1 MRPHTVLRPAQCW
14 GHDAIPGRVLCAESV
29 ATIHANS
36 ASKSRKIGL
45 LRRLGE
51 AMALDEQSVCAYLQH
66 LSPEERYDLLQ
77 SAVPDL
83 RTELQRLL
91 GTMGA
96 ISVRER
102 PRTVRIPEELPAHLA
117 QRLHE
122 YYAKVTA
129 RYERLIKNGHS
140 RSSAYQGWRM
150 NAPIRLA
157 KYLAANGIERWD
169 VLRQRDI
176 ASFLMEN
183 PGLRRSSLDGFL
195 HFLNQD
201 RSFTERRGRPPS
213 KLGRKRTAPRP
224 PPVISPSELKLVI
237 TEIRRTRSPAEFL
250 LAWLVCRMGMT
261 AAAGYALTLDKIR
274 VDNAGRLVIQPA
286 RVWVAVPRD
295 IEPMLLKLIS
305 DEVPDWRQI
314 VPEQLQHVTIFDRYI
329 KDIGVFREQVLQ
341 GRALTLRASAVF
353 AAMHNGHLDRA
364 TLHATMGVSM
374 PTIAK
379 LELLLSAD
387 LHRRLDPSIVAGR
400 NAAIL
405 GEADD

>member
-1 MRPHTVLRPAQCW
+1 MLR
-14 GHDAIPGRVLCAESV
+14 GG
-29 ATIHANS
+29 S
-36 ASKSRKIGL
+36 AFKLRKIGL

-51 AMALDEQSVCAYLQH
+51 AMALDEQSVCAYLNH

-96 ISVRER
+96 IPVRER
-102 PRTVRIPEELPAHLA
+102 PKSVRIPEELPAHLA

-129 RYERLIKNGHS
+129 RYERLVKNGHS
-140 RSSAYQGWRM
+140 RSSAYRERRM
-150 NAPIRLA
+150 NTPIRLA
-157 KYLAANGIERWD
+157 KYLADNGIERWD

-176 ASFLMEN
+176 ASFLMVN
-183 PGLRRSSLDGFL
+183 PGLRRSSIDGFL
-195 HFLNQD
+195 RFLNQD

-213 KLGRKRTAPRP
+213 KLGSKRTTPRP
-224 PPVISPSELKLVI
+224 PPVISPSELKDVI

-261 AAAGYALTLDKIR
+261 VAAGYALTLDKIR
-274 VDNAGRLVIQPA
+274 VDKAGRLVIQPA

-295 IEPMLLKLIS
+295 IEPILLNLIS
-305 DEVPDWRQI
+305 DEVPDWRQTA
-314 VPEQLQHVTIFDRYI
+314 PEQLQHVTIFDRYI
-329 KDIGVFREQVLQ
+329 KDVDVFREQVLQ
-341 GRALTLRASAVF
+341 RRAFTLRASAVF

-387 LHRRLDPSIVAGR
+387 LHRRIDPSVVARR